1 MADAFVE
8 FLRREASRTKVR
20 RIGSALYIIE
30 GERTE
35 RRYRLPTDFIDAILL
50 RREPGEHVVVEKG
63 LIRELRYRIDELES
77 EVKRLRLRSRVLEA
91 LLATCIVALI
101 LSLFR

>member
-20 RIGSALYIIE
+20 RIGSALYIVE

-35 RRYRLPTDFIDAILL
+35 RRYRLPTDFIDVILL

-91 LLATCIVALI
+91 LLAACIVALI